1 MQPESSEF
9 SLDELLARAAEQ
21 LGEPISQRT
30 VRLYATKGLIDQP
43 GRQGRSAVYSHRHLL
58 QLLLLRTLARRG
70 LSLSAI
76 APLVAASDEDL
87 ILQMRR
93 LDDGI
98 TPDQNDASRNE
109 ALDYLE
115 QLRPSKQKTGT
126 SDDSLLDVLGTPLQS
141 STGATANSSSLRSSG
156 RGRSGFRSW
165 KRITL
170 APGVE
175 LHVEDNTSIP
185 PRGSRR
191 QAWLQSLLNR
201 LHDQLDNVD

>member
-1 MQPESSEF
+1 MQPEPSEF

-21 LGEPISQRT
+21 LREPISQRT

-43 GRQGRSAVYSHRHLL
+43 GRQGRSAVYGHRHLL

-115 QLRPSKQKTGT
+115 QLRPSKQETGT

-141 STGATANSSSLRSSG
+141 TGTTATSSSLRSSG

-185 PRGSRR
+185 PKGSRR

-201 LHDQLDNVD
+201 LHDQLDSVD